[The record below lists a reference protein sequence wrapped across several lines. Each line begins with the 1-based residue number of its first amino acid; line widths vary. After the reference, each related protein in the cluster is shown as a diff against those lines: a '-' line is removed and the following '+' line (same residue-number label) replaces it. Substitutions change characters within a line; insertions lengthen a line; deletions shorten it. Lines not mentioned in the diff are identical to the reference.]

1 MRQKQVTWSQ
11 FPWQLNDPIINEIIT
26 FTSVAWAWSVFLVS
40 VNSAETRESSSMYSL
55 CMFSAIPGTIPDT
68 GPLQRAANRGVNQ
81 LFVSQCVC
89 VCLCGCFIEDRGDQ
103 RTICV
108 QPLHFL
114 QQESRVKNPFCW
126 KVEVSVQA
134 QVQFKIY
141 IVVRTANQV
150 VVLHNEILIMFTM
163 FLLLKR
169 T

>member
-11 FPWQLNDPIINEIIT
+11 FPWQLNYPIINEIIT

-40 VNSAETRESSSMYSL
+40 VL

-81 LFVSQCVC
+81 LFVSQCYC